1 MSDEETEDLE
11 QELDVEEQSRKEDD
25 KELGEDFDE
34 FLPPKPIT
42 EDILK
47 EGLSLLCKT
56 GNGLA
61 HAYVKLDA
69 KEKELTD
76 ITLLSSY
83 IHLRYVDVSENFL
96 SDLSPLNSLTHLLW
110 LKADKN
116 RLRTA
121 HLEELPYLQIASFAH
136 NRISGTEGI
145 THPRLTSLDLKG
157 NFIQRVT
164 GLDPL
169 KLGNLHT
176 IELRGN
182 QLESTAGLHLP
193 KLKYLYL
200 AQNNLRQLEGLESLE
215 HLCTLHLRDNQVEV
229 LDGFSPSMKALQ
241 YLNLRGNMIAD
252 LAELEK
258 LQVLPKLRALILLE
272 NPCVDEG
279 GYRVEALVHVPHLER
294 LDKDFY
300 DEEERAEADETRQ
313 RLREEQEIES
323 IQEVSA

>member
-1 MSDEETEDLE
+1 MRRLKTSNRSW
-11 QELDVEEQSRKEDD
+11 SRRSKAGRRMIKSWER
-25 KELGEDFDE
+25 
-34 FLPPKPIT
+34 T
-42 EDILK
+42 
-47 EGLSLLCKT
+47 SRR
-56 GNGLA
+56 
-61 HAYVKLDA
+61 
-69 KEKELTD
+69 ELTD

-83 IHLRYVDVSENFL
+83 IHLRYVDLSENLL
-96 SDLSPLNSLTHLLW
+96 SDLSPLNNLTHLLW
-110 LKADKN
+110 LRADKN

-121 HLEELPYLQIASFAH
+121 RLEELPYLQIANFAH
-136 NRISGTEGI
+136 NRIGSTEGI
-145 THPRLTSLDLKG
+145 LHPRLASLDLKG

-182 QLESTAGLHLP
+182 QLESTAGLCLP

-215 HLCTLHLRDNQVEV
+215 QLCTLHLRDNQLDV
-229 LDGFSPSMKALQ
+229 LDGFSPAMKALQ

-258 LQVLPKLRALILLE
+258 LRVLPKLRALILLE
-272 NPCVDEG
+272 NPCVDDG
-279 GYRVEALVHVPHLER
+279 GYRIEALVHMPQLER

-300 DEEERAEADETRQ
+300 DEEERTEADETRQ

-323 IQEVSA
+323 VQEASI